1 MMVPL
6 TAHNLPAE
14 FFWSDTWEYRLMKD
28 GTPLHEL
35 TLYAFRRLFWL
46 DTVSLILTAAQF
58 VFSAPRSGR
67 STSWASSRRRRSRGR
82 AS

>member
-1 MMVPL
+1 MMFPL
-6 TAHNLPAE
+6 TVHNLPAE
-14 FFWSDTWEYRLMKD
+14 FFWSETWEYRLMKD
-28 GTPLHEL
+28 GTPPHEL

-46 DTVSLILTAAQF
+46 DTVSRILTAAQF

-67 STSWASSRRRRSRGR
+67 STSWASSRRKRSQCL